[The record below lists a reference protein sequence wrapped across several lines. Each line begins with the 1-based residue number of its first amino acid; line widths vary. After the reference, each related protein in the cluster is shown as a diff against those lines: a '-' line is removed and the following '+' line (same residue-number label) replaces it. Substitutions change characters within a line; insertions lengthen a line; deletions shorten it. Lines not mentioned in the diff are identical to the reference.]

1 MKTLLNIKT
10 DAVVKREAK
19 KFAEEIGLPLSTL
32 INASLKQMLRE
43 RRVNFSVPLVPN
55 KKTARLIKKAD
66 EDFKKGVN
74 ISPAFD
80 NAEDAI
86 AYLHRPL

>member
-10 DAVVKREAK
+10 DAAVKREAK

-43 RRVNFSVPLVPN
+43 RRVHFTVPLIPN
-55 KKTARLIKKAD
+55 KKTAKILRQAS
-66 EDFKKGVN
+66 EDYLKGKN
-74 ISPAFD
+74 ISPAFETSKEMD
-80 NAEDAI
+80 
-86 AYLHRPL
+86 AYLDA